1 MEYDT
6 AMANTTITKEL
17 SFGQRLRKARRRYV
31 KNTGK
36 YLIRKLASFLG
47 QQSAVGDLPVLD
59 SKHFPFLKDFT
70 DNWQAILAEV
80 QEILKHRE
88 AIPVFQDVSPDQMR
102 ISKGRNWRTFI
113 LFGFGTKLEKNC
125 KQAPVTTALLEKVP
139 ELQTAWFS
147 ILGPGY
153 HIPAHRG
160 VTKGIL
166 RAHLGLII
174 PREPEKCYM
183 RVADT
188 INVWRPGEIF
198 VFDDTYEH
206 EVFNNTPD
214 ERVILLF
221 DFNRPMHFWGRI
233 LNKTFVSLLK
243 LTAYYQEP
251 KRNMQTFED
260 RFEAATRRN
269 NENMEKLSDP

>member
-1 MEYDT
+1 
-6 AMANTTITKEL
+6 MANTTVTTNAGL
-17 SFGQRLRKARRRYV
+17 GQRFRKARRRFV

-36 YLIRKLASFLG
+36 ALIRRLASFLG
-47 QQSAVGDLPVLD
+47 SQSAVGDMPVHDLKD
-59 SKHFPFLKDFT
+59 FPFLKDFT
-70 DNWQAILAEV
+70 GKWREIEAEV
-80 QEILKHRE
+80 REILKHRE
-88 AIPVFQDVSPDQMR
+88 AIPVFQEVSPDQMR
-102 ISKGRNWRTFI
+102 IAKGKNWRTFI

-125 KQAPVTTALLEKVP
+125 MQAPVTTALLEKVP

-174 PREPEKCYM
+174 PEDAEKCFM
-183 RVADT
+183 RVDTT

-206 EVFNNTPD
+206 EVFNNTTD

-221 DFNRPMHFWGRI
+221 DFNRPMRFWGRV

-251 KRNMQTFED
+251 KKNMQTFED